1 MHGRPPPPH
10 GAMNCEHARGR
21 SIYGSGLSLNSRR
34 VVSRSRSSICKVKTR
49 SCGAP
54 VMLRRIDAKLD
65 RISDDMRDLKVRAT
79 ATEEAIAGVNRR
91 LDRNARRAHRKA
103 A

>member
-1 MHGRPPPPH
+1 MADEPD
-10 GAMNCEHARGR
+10 N
-21 SIYGSGLSLNSRR
+21 
-34 VVSRSRSSICKVKTR
+34 V
-49 SCGAP
+49 AP

-91 LDRNARRAHRKA
+91 LDRLEMRVERIEKRLDLVEA
-103 A
+103 